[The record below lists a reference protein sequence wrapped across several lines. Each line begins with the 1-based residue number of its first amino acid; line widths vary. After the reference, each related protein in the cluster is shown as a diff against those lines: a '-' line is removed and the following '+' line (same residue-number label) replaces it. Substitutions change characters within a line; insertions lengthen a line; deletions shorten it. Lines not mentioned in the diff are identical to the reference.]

1 MNLQLKI
8 LNLIYQILSKN
19 LDCKVFTNVP
29 NNAITPYVRIG
40 EFETKDWLFS
50 PKSFI
55 LNLTLSIFSELSSV
69 TETVMISD
77 KIKLLLAKMLIKED
91 NKFIIHSSITKNNIF
106 QLQNLTWVAEL
117 QYQIY
122 TVN

>member
-91 NKFIIHSSITKNNIF
+91 NKFIIHSSITKDNIF